1 MSHKDLKK
9 YIQREMQRDFEE
21 KKTIVQK
28 YKRYNNFMVFI
39 SFFISIS
46 VIFAFILLF
55 DYQVLRPQDNRTNAF
70 FTEKTA
76 MVSFEL
82 ANLLNCS
89 TDVMEDPN
97 YFIQMSNRLSK
108 NQMLMVVHSPSDGLI
123 FHSEALDGDRLNRS
137 LSLSLEAL
145 RERFIIESHALPH
158 KDWKIYFLVP
168 KSDGAVMRKTFL
180 IYIATIFL
188 IATIFRSGFSHSIM
202 KRVYKNMV
210 EPLEKLKQATHKIR
224 QGNYDDPLMPEIYY
238 NRELKD
244 TFKDFERMRKQ
255 LKENKKMSTQY
266 EANRKEL
273 ISNISHD
280 LKTPIASIIGYVE
293 GLLDGVANTPAK
305 KERYMQIIY
314 QKSLDMNRLINDL
327 ILFSKLDINKLA
339 FEFKKVNFS
348 AYMAQ
353 LFEDY
358 GVELQENGV
367 ELISRYQCDQDLKL
381 CMDPKQL
388 RRVFNNIIGN
398 ALKHLNKNIKAI
410 EIVVFE
416 ETEEVV
422 VRISDNGSG
431 IAEDQLEHIFDRFY
445 KGDISRNTDIGSS
458 GLGLSISKQIVQA
471 HGGKIWA
478 TSEIGKGT
486 IIYFTI
492 SKKENKN
499 GQNTNN

>member
-1 MSHKDLKK
+1 
-9 YIQREMQRDFEE
+9 
-21 KKTIVQK
+21 
-28 YKRYNNFMVFI
+28 
-39 SFFISIS
+39 
-46 VIFAFILLF
+46 
-55 DYQVLRPQDNRTNAF
+55 
-70 FTEKTA
+70 
-76 MVSFEL
+76 
-82 ANLLNCS
+82 
-89 TDVMEDPN
+89 
-97 YFIQMSNRLSK
+97 
-108 NQMLMVVHSPSDGLI
+108 
-123 FHSEALDGDRLNRS
+123 
-137 LSLSLEAL
+137 
-145 RERFIIESHALPH
+145 
-158 KDWKIYFLVP
+158 
-168 KSDGAVMRKTFL
+168 
-180 IYIATIFL
+180 
-188 IATIFRSGFSHSIM
+188 M

-224 QGNYDDPLMPEIYY
+224 QGNYEDPLMPEIYY

-255 LKENKKMSTQY
+255 LKENKKMSIQY

-339 FEFKKVNFS
+339 FEFKKVDFS
-348 AYMAQ
+348 AYTAQ

-381 CMDPKQL
+381 CMDPKQM

-398 ALKHLNKNIKAI
+398 ALKHLNKNTKAI
-410 EIVVFE
+410 EIIVFE
-416 ETEEVV
+416 EVDEVM

-445 KGDISRNTDIGSS
+445 KGDVSRNTDIGSS

-478 TSEIGKGT
+478 SSEIGKGT
-486 IIYFTI
+486 TIYFTI

-499 GQNTNN
+499 GQNTNH